1 MNKPMTV
8 VTMEQVLEQSTRVG
22 RPNAFPTQ
30 QSLIDFCQIVH
41 GEWLSTGVDQR
52 VLQGSD
58 EFYLASLMGTEGGES
73 FAPFLD
79 GLNLLEEM
87 FAMLGKGTRALII
100 GAPGTIAIVA
110 NVVNQVVTPSNLQT
124 KLMERYCDTS
134 LIPNVEMTTYEAL
147 VDGLVEFDYAQVLLH
162 MVACDQQLLHAIID
176 ALPQG
181 KVMVLQ
187 NSGNGGELY
196 TALDESLSHHIHSEI
211 RERGD
216 VLMYHLPGFIAQTI
230 CIKK

>member
-1 MNKPMTV
+1 MTKPMTV
-8 VTMEQVLEQSTRVG
+8 VTMEQVVEQSARVG

-30 QSLIDFCQIVH
+30 QSLIDFCRNVH
-41 GEWLSTGVDQR
+41 GEWLATGVDQR

-73 FAPFLD
+73 FAPVMD
-79 GLNLLEEM
+79 GLHLLEEM

-100 GAPGTIAIVA
+100 GSPITVATVA
-110 NVVNQVVTPSNLQT
+110 NVVDQVVTPSNLQT
-124 KLMERYCDTS
+124 KLMEKYLDTS

-162 MVACDQQLLHAIID
+162 MVACDEQLLHAIID

-181 KVMVLQ
+181 RVMVLQ

-211 RERGD
+211 RGRGD
-216 VLMYHLPGFIAQTI
+216 VLTYHLPGFVAQTI

>member
-1 MNKPMTV
+1 
-8 VTMEQVLEQSTRVG
+8 MEQVVEQSARVG

-30 QSLIDFCQIVH
+30 QSLIDFGRNVH

-73 FAPFLD
+73 FAPVID
-79 GLNLLEEM
+79 GLALLEEM
-87 FAMLGKGTRALII
+87 FAILGKGTRALII
-100 GAPGTIAIVA
+100 GSPITVATVA
-110 NVVNQVVTPSNLQT
+110 NVVDQVVTPSNLQT
-124 KLMERYCDTS
+124 KLMEKYLDTS
-134 LIPNVEMTTYEAL
+134 LMQNVEMTTYEAL
-147 VDGLVEFDYAQVLLH
+147 VDGLVEFDYAQILLH
-162 MVACDQQLLHAIID
+162 MVACDEQLLHAIID

-181 KVMVLQ
+181 KVMVIQ

-211 RERGD
+211 KGRGD
-216 VLMYHLPGFIAQTI
+216 VLTYHLPGFVAQTI

>member
-1 MNKPMTV
+1 MTV
-8 VTMEQVLEQSTRVG
+8 VTMEQVVEQSARVG

-30 QSLIDFCQIVH
+30 QSLIDFCRNVH

-52 VLQGSD
+52 VLQGTD
-58 EFYLASLMGTEGGES
+58 EFYIASLMGTEGGES
-73 FAPFLD
+73 FAPVMD
-79 GLNLLEEM
+79 GLHLLEEM

-100 GAPGTIAIVA
+100 GSPITVATVA
-110 NVVNQVVTPSNLQT
+110 NVVDRVVTPSNLQT
-124 KLMERYCDTS
+124 KLMEKYLDTS

-147 VDGLVEFDYAQVLLH
+147 VDGLIEFDYAQVLLH
-162 MVACDQQLLHAIID
+162 MVACDEQLLHAIID

-211 RERGD
+211 RGRGD
-216 VLMYHLPGFIAQTI
+216 VLTYHLPGFVAQTI

>member
-1 MNKPMTV
+1 MTKPMTI
-8 VTMEQVLEQSTRVG
+8 VTMEQVVEQSARVG

-30 QSLIDFCQIVH
+30 QSLIDFGRNVH

-73 FAPFLD
+73 FAPVID
-79 GLNLLEEM
+79 GLALLEEM
-87 FAMLGKGTRALII
+87 FAILGKGTRALII
-100 GAPGTIAIVA
+100 GSPITVATVA
-110 NVVNQVVTPSNLQT
+110 NVVDQVVTPSNLQT
-124 KLMERYCDTS
+124 KLMEKYLDTS
-134 LIPNVEMTTYEAL
+134 LMQNVEMTTYEAL
-147 VDGLVEFDYAQVLLH
+147 VDGLVEFDYAQILLH
-162 MVACDQQLLHAIID
+162 MVACDEQLLHAIID

-181 KVMVLQ
+181 KVMVIQ

-211 RERGD
+211 KGRGD
-216 VLMYHLPGFIAQTI
+216 VLTYHLPGFVAQTI